1 MQIGTSQFYDTG
13 ASQLSKL
20 SAKADTLN
28 TQIASTKK
36 FTDPSA
42 DVVAYN
48 RLSTIKQA
56 TADSKAYASN
66 VSMAT
71 SLLQQSDSTLSAIG
85 TQLQQAAELTTRA
98 ANGTLNDTD
107 RKAIAIQ
114 LQSIRDDLVNL
125 AGTKDARGQPLFGAA
140 TGTNALTQ
148 AADGTVSFGGTGE
161 VSAIPIADGTNIQA
175 TDSAQRVFGNI
186 PTSGGGT
193 TDAFA
198 VLSNFISALNAGG
211 DISSAAGTA
220 ADGLKGAMT
229 QVNAVQ
235 GSVGARGAT
244 RHRLDAIDRRRQRAR
259 ARSLGAR
266 GYRPVE
272 RDRRTAED
280 DDGAFGN
287 ASELHQARLALA
299 VRLPEISRSSAG
311 SASDRR
317 GLPRP

>member
-36 FTDPSA
+36 FTDPSG

-140 TGTNALTQ
+140 TGTNAVTQ

-235 GSVGARGAT
+235 GSVGARAA
-244 RHRLDAIDRRRQRAR
+244 RLDIVSTQSTDAASARELDRSA
-259 ARSLGAR
+259 L
-266 GYRPVE
+266 
-272 RDRRTAED
+272 ED
-280 DDGAFGN
+280 TD
-287 ASELHQARLALA
+287 L
-299 VRLPEISRSSAG
+299 SSAIAELQKTMTVLSATQASFTKLG
-311 SASDRR
+311 SLSLFDY
-317 GLPRP
+317 LK

>member
-28 TQIASTKK
+28 TKIASTKK

-140 TGTNALTQ
+140 TGTNAVTQ

-161 VSAIPIADGTNIQA
+161 VSAIPVADGTNIQA

-235 GSVGARGAT
+235 GSVGARAA
-244 RHRLDAIDRRRQRAR
+244 RLDIVSTQSTDAASARELDRSA
-259 ARSLGAR
+259 L
-266 GYRPVE
+266 
-272 RDRRTAED
+272 ED
-280 DDGAFGN
+280 TD
-287 ASELHQARLALA
+287 L
-299 VRLPEISRSSAG
+299 SSAIAELQKTMTVLSATQASFTKLG
-311 SASDRR
+311 SLSLFDY
-317 GLPRP
+317 LK

>member
-140 TGTNALTQ
+140 TGTNAVTQ

-161 VSAIPIADGTNIQA
+161 VSAIPVADGTNIQA

-235 GSVGARGAT
+235 GSVGARAA
-244 RHRLDAIDRRRQRAR
+244 RLDIVSTQSTDAASARELDRSA
-259 ARSLGAR
+259 L
-266 GYRPVE
+266 
-272 RDRRTAED
+272 ED
-280 DDGAFGN
+280 TD
-287 ASELHQARLALA
+287 L
-299 VRLPEISRSSAG
+299 SSAIAELQKTMTVLSATQASFTKLG
-311 SASDRR
+311 SLSLFDY
-317 GLPRP
+317 LK

>member
-140 TGTNALTQ
+140 TGTNAVTQ

-198 VLSNFISALNAGG
+198 VLANFISALNAGG

-235 GSVGARGAT
+235 GSVGARAA
-244 RHRLDAIDRRRQRAR
+244 RLDIVSTQSTDAASARELDRSA
-259 ARSLGAR
+259 L
-266 GYRPVE
+266 
-272 RDRRTAED
+272 ED
-280 DDGAFGN
+280 TD
-287 ASELHQARLALA
+287 L
-299 VRLPEISRSSAG
+299 SSAIAELQKTMTVLSATQASFTKLG
-311 SASDRR
+311 SLSLFDY
-317 GLPRP
+317 LK